1 MKGQTSG
8 PQEKHSLL
16 RLVAFMVFIEL
27 FQGSILEVY
36 PSTLD
41 LQWAVQSGRLTLCA
55 INYCR
60 KEIPFL
66 SLCPLY
72 LPWVIPS
79 SLD

>member
-27 FQGSILEVY
+27 FGGSILEVY
-36 PSTLD
+36 PSALD
-41 LQWAVQSGRLTLCA
+41 LQWAVQSRRLTLCA
-55 INYCR
+55 IDHWQ

-66 SLCPLY
+66 SLSPFY
-72 LPWVIPS
+72 LPWMVPP